1 MGANSSSTGFI
12 YIELDDTNL
21 RAGEEVRGKLGV
33 SIKEPCNIT
42 GIDLTISG
50 FECAIWEENKDTY
63 RGKHTIFT
71 QTLSLGR
78 DIEATSFTTKI
89 PFKLRLPEDL
99 PASFQLG
106 SKKDSAVT
114 CVRYEIQ
121 ACVSS
126 RGKNRNL
133 TCTRDFQVSVANAG
147 ETCQRANKIS
157 AESTMNLPSSCMVN
171 KGSVVMELRVEES
184 SFQRGDTIDARL
196 YTQNRS
202 QKPIKS
208 HFFQLEQSIK
218 MKSDCGKKRSVH
230 VVVASE
236 EHPGCERGGKNDN
249 KLQLRVPSVS
259 VANSYKG
266 KLLRISYAVQGVGK
280 MRCVEQPKVRV
291 PVVIYSGNP
300 GVPAKEV
307 KCDDQP
313 RKSLKDN
320 CDDQPRKCLKDTGKA
335 NNGDDQPR
343 KSLKDNCG
351 DQPRKSVKDVTFS
364 DQPRKSVKDGD
375 QPRKMPELQLSD
387 AKIEVFPTEDFSIYP
402 TPSSNPAWNP
412 ASGPPQFVP
421 NSHPAPWKIASA
433 PPLFT
438 PN

>member
-12 YIELDDTNL
+12 YIELDEYNL

-33 SIKEPCNIT
+33 SIAEPCNIT
-42 GIDLTISG
+42 SIDLTISG
-50 FECAIWEENKDTY
+50 MECAKWEENNVKY
-63 RGKHTIFT
+63 RGGHTIFT

-78 DIEATSFTTKI
+78 DIEASSFTTKI

-126 RGKNRNL
+126 RKNRNL
-133 TCTRDFQVSVANAG
+133 TCTRDFQVSVGNG
-147 ETCQRANKIS
+147 ETCQRVERIT
-157 AESTMNLPSSCMVN
+157 AESTMNLTSSCMFN
-171 KGSVVMELRVEES
+171 RGSVVMELRVDEN

-208 HFFQLEQSIK
+208 HLFQLEQLIR
-218 MKSDCGKKRSVH
+218 MKSNCGKRRSVR

-236 EHPGCERGGKNDN
+236 EHPGCGRGGKNDN

-266 KLLRISYAVQGVGK
+266 KLVRVSYSVQGVGK

-291 PVVIYSGNP
+291 PVVIYSSNP

-320 CDDQPRKCLKDTGKA
+320 CDDQPRKSHKGKGKA
-335 NNGDDQPR
+335 NNCDEQPR

-351 DQPRKSVKDVTFS
+351 DQPRKSVKDVTFL
-364 DQPRKSVKDGD
+364 DQPRKSLKDGD
-375 QPRKMPELQLSD
+375 QPRKSPELQLSD
-387 AKIEVFPTEDFSIYP
+387 AKIEVFPAEEFSIYP
-402 TPSSNPAWNP
+402 APSSNPAWNP
-412 ASGPPQFVP
+412 ASGPPQFAP
-421 NSHPAPWKIASA
+421 NSHPVPWKIASA
-433 PPLFT
+433 PPFFT
-438 PN
+438 PS